1 MIYFERAAVKYGR
14 QEWLYT
20 EHGTT
25 SLEYGTW
32 NKWSE
37 MVKHG
42 NPEQVNGKIRN
53 TINMKA
59 RGIFNF
65 VEMATNKNVMVEAQY
80 WVSDL

>member
-1 MIYFERAAVKYGR
+1 
-14 QEWLYT
+14 
-20 EHGTT
+20 
-25 SLEYGTW
+25 
-32 NKWSE
+32 

-42 NPEQVNGKIRN
+42 NLEQVNGKIRN